1 MLLRADK
8 MKMSKSIGSGNR
20 VFVSLNQR
28 ESGFAV
34 VEWDAG
40 SVGVRK
46 SCAQQLASKL
56 ASWRADL

>member
-1 MLLRADK
+1 